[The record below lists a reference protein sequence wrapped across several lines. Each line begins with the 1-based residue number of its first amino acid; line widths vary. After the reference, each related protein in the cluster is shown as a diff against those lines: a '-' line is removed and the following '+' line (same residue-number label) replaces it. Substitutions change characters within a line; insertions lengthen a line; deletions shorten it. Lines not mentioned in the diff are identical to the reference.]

1 MSEPKYKIGDKFKDS
16 TGAIHEI
23 LSVITTRSGEVK
35 YWVDDNGDRDPWS
48 TGELAVSRWEQ
59 ISPFF
64 EIGKVYRVGLG
75 GNRYRIAQLRQV
87 GGKHFAWAEYE
98 NYSGA
103 IEMISLDQVD
113 FGHMT
118 EV

>member
-59 ISPFF
+59 ISSFF
-64 EIGKVYRVGLG
+64 EIGKTYQFNSGSG
-75 GNRYRIAQLRQV
+75 GRYKVTDIRQF
-87 GGKHFAWAEYE
+87 GGEKFAWSEERSFGSTSMTTLDE
-98 NYSGA
+98 NNFRY
-103 IEMISLDQVD
+103 
-113 FGHMT
+113 MT